1 MIKVRNNRQEHKKII
16 LYITHLIKAKN
27 KMEEIRK
34 RKSKEVAE
42 TNG

>member
-1 MIKVRNNRQEHKKII
+1 M

-34 RKSKEVAE
+34 RKSKEMAE